1 LKKHPL
7 ISILAAIVVL
17 LLLAVLIVPLFI
29 NVNTFRGTLE
39 TQLSSALGRKVTL
52 GNLGFSL
59 FSGSLV
65 ADNVSIADDPAFSQ
79 KPFLQAQSLHIGVE
93 VGPLLLHRQLRVTSF
108 IVDSPTINLVHNA
121 QGVWNFS
128 NLGSTAASRTQ
139 DTQKETALPNFTV
152 GQMKVEN
159 GTATVSDLPLT
170 GSPFT
175 YSKLNLSIEQFSFA
189 KAFPFELTASLPAG
203 GDLEVKGNAGP
214 INQKDASETPL
225 GANVSLK
232 HFDPV
237 AAGVLPKSQGVS
249 MLADITAQVTSN
261 GQILN
266 SNGTVHAA
274 NLQLVPN
281 GSPTPSPV
289 DLKYTIEHNL
299 EARTGQISDL
309 NVNTGGVAVHITG
322 TYQIKGPQTILALHL
337 AAPNLPINQVEA
349 LLPAAGVRLPSGS
362 SLQGGT
368 LTANL
373 NITGP
378 STSPTISGPIQV
390 DNTRLAGFD
399 LSSKIGGLKPVSG
412 GKGGT
417 EIQTLRANVNS
428 SSEGTRIDNLYTS
441 VPVLG
446 TATGAGTV
454 SPIGGLNFDVTAKLN
469 TSSGIGGQALAGLG
483 GAGGGILGQAVT
495 TAATNGIP
503 VHITGTTT
511 NPVIQADLSKL
522 LQKNA
527 GNILKQQI
535 LGNGSNKQNP
545 GDVLNKLF
553 HH

>member
-29 NVNTFRGTLE
+29 SVNTFRGTLE

>member
-454 SPIGGLNFDVTAKLN
+454 SPSGGLNFDVTAKLN